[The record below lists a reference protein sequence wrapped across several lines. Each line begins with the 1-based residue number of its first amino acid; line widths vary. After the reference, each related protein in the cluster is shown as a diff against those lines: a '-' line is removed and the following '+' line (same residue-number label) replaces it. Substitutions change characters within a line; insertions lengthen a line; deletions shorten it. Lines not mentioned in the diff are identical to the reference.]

1 MKYALKKSSLRRKR
15 KDRQII
21 RWRIAGRG
29 YNSSMATTRRQFVQ
43 VSGLGM
49 LPAAAAF
56 SQSPPRSPNDRIQF
70 ATIGIGGMG
79 FGDTGHALNTPGTKL
94 AAGLRHLRGPPPAR
108 EGVARRGPVHHAR
121 LPRNPQPQRHRRRH
135 RRHARPLHARISI
148 DAMEAGKDVYVEK
161 PMVQDW
167 RDGHKMIEAARRTK
181 RILQVGSQRVSS
193 AIYQKAQD
201 LFKAGAIGELNTV
214 EAWWDRN
221 SALGA
226 WQYSIPTDASPA
238 TVDWDRFLAHAP
250 KRPFEPIRLFRWR
263 NYQDYGTGVAGDL
276 FVHLFSGMHFITGA
290 IGPDRIFASGGLR
303 FWRDGRDVP
312 DVMLGLY
319 DYPRTAAHPAFNLC
333 LRVNFVNGAGETS
346 GFRFVGSE
354 GVMTVGGGVSITKHP
369 PEREPGHTI
378 GTSRRPRRNSSARI
392 PQEISPRPVTSA
404 SMDATAEQRFQPE
417 RGYSDH
423 RDHFANFF
431 SAVRSRKPVVEDAV
445 FGLRAA
451 GARATVQRELL
462 HRQDPGMGSGQDAG
476 ERDKGG
482 HRMNYQA
489 NDRIGSR

>member
-1 MKYALKKSSLRRKR
+1 MVSLS
-15 KDRQII
+15 
-21 RWRIAGRG
+21 AG
-29 YNSSMATTRRQFVQ
+29 
-43 VSGLGM
+43 
-49 LPAAAAF
+49 AAF
-56 SQSPPRSPNDRIQF
+56 AQPAPRSANSQIQF

-79 FGDTGHALNTPGTKL
+79 FGDTGHALNTPGVKL
-94 AAGLRHLRGPPPAR
+94 AAVCDVYDGRLQRAKELHGADLFTTRDYR
-108 EGVARRGPVHHAR
+108 EILSRKDIDAVIVATPDH
-121 LPRNPQPQRHRRRH
+121 
-135 RRHARPLHARISI
+135 LHARISI

-167 RDGHKMIEAARRTK
+167 RDGHKMIETAQRTG
-181 RILQVGSQRVSS
+181 RIVQVGSQRVSS
-193 AIYQKAQD
+193 VIYKKAQE
-201 LFKAGAIGELNTV
+201 LLKAGAIGELNMV

-238 TVDWDRFLAHAP
+238 TIDWDRFLAHAP
-250 KRPFEPIRLFRWR
+250 KRAFEPIRLFRWR

-290 IGPDRIFASGGLR
+290 IGPERIFASGGLR

-319 DYPRTAAHPAFNLC
+319 DYPQTPAHPAFNLA

-354 GVMTVGGGVSITKHP
+354 GVMTVGGAVTVTRRP

-378 GTSRRPRRNSSARI
+378 GTFSQATQQHFLREYRKKYPVRPF
-392 PQEISPRPVTSA
+392 TTA
-404 SMDATAEQRFQPE
+404 SMEPTSDQRFEAE

-431 SAVRSRKPVVEDAV
+431 SAVRTRKPVIEDAV

-451 GARATVQRELL
+451 APALLSNESYATGRILEW
-462 HRQDPGMGSGQDAG
+462 DPVKMQVK
-476 ERDKGG
+476 R
-482 HRMNYQA
+482 
-489 NDRIGSR
+489 